1 MKRLLSALLMVIAVA
16 AFNMPLEIIRPRFLN
31 GMNKKEI
38 KGFDE
43 IMYDKNLSFNEMLN
57 RFRVW
62 AKEVGVESEIDAYIS
77 LHIGIDNVSDRFYS
91 ALVRGLSNYFDI
103 VQVALSNHSNM
114 TQQAKYKILSDIQRN
129 SWSGFTEIHEKLIE
143 RAIEM
148 TYNVLELTEAKDSD
162 Y

>member
-1 MKRLLSALLMVIAVA
+1 MAKILLTLILVVAVE
-16 AFNMPLEIIRPRFLN
+16 AFNMPLEIVRPRFLR
-31 GMNKKEI
+31 GMTEKEI
-38 KGFDE
+38 KGFDD
-43 IMYDKNLSFNEMLN
+43 IMFDRNLSFNEMLN
-57 RFRVW
+57 RFREW
-62 AKEVGVESEIDAYIS
+62 AKEVGVESEIGAYIS
-77 LHIGIDNVSDRFYS
+77 LHVGIDNVSDRFYS
-91 ALVRGLSNYFDI
+91 ALVRGLANYFEI

-114 TQQAKYKILSDIQRN
+114 TQQAKHKILTDIQRN

>member
-1 MKRLLSALLMVIAVA
+1 MVRLLSTILIVVA
-16 AFNMPLEIIRPRFLN
+16 IEAFNMPLEIIRPRFLR
-31 GMNKKEI
+31 GMNEKEI
-38 KGFDE
+38 KGFEE
-43 IMYDKNLSFNEMLN
+43 IMFDRNLSFNEMLN
-57 RFRVW
+57 RFREW
-62 AKEVGVESEIDAYIS
+62 AKEVGVESEIDAYLS

-91 ALVRGLSNYFDI
+91 ALVRGLANYFEI
-103 VQVALSNHSNM
+103 VQIALSNHSNM
-114 TQQAKYKILSDIQRN
+114 TQPAKYKIMNDIQRN